1 MKLGKIGSALAKTV
15 EPLQRLQAS
24 GSAAHIDSLSKLF
37 NEFQDTETQE
47 FIKAGRAVSANSQ
60 RVGVTLKDMHD
71 SLSDVIAFAKAT
83 GATKGS
89 LTTLDTALSCVSA
102 TVAQDISFDDFADAM
117 RAELNVDV
125 VQLYLDKLEETL
137 GNEQFDDLFAELES
151 DRRVKKPDMVQI
163 TSKFV
168 THTAKS
174 TSRKECLKRIY
185 ARHASLID
193 SSHKREWQKGKS
205 AA

>member
-1 MKLGKIGSALAKTV
+1 MKLGKIGSVLAKTV
-15 EPLQRLQAS
+15 KPLQHLGAS
-24 GSAAHIDSLSKLF
+24 VSAAHIDSLSKLF
-37 NEFQDTETQE
+37 NEFQDTDTQE
-47 FIKAGRAVSANSQ
+47 FVNAAKAVSFPNQGGAATVQ
-60 RVGVTLKDMHD
+60 DVRE
-71 SLSDVIAFAKAT
+71 SLSNVIDFAKAT

-89 LTTLDTALSCVSA
+89 LTTLDAALSCLSV
-102 TVAQDISFDDFADAM
+102 TPVQDASFDDFADAI

-137 GNEQFDDLFAELES
+137 GNDEFEAVFAELES

-163 TSKFV
+163 TSNFV
-168 THTAKS
+168 SRTAKS

-193 SSHKREWQKGKS
+193 SRRKREWQKGKS

>member
-1 MKLGKIGSALAKTV
+1 MSAHR
-15 EPLQRLQAS
+15 QS
-24 GSAAHIDSLSKLF
+24 GGATLKDVRDSLS
-37 NEFQDTETQE
+37 N
-47 FIKAGRAVSANSQ
+47 
-60 RVGVTLKDMHD
+60 
-71 SLSDVIAFAKAT
+71 VIAFAKAA
-83 GATKGS
+83 GAMKGS
-89 LTTLDTALSCVSA
+89 LTTLDAALSCVSA
-102 TVAQDISFDDFADAM
+102 APARDISFDDFADAI

-137 GNEQFDDLFAELES
+137 GNDQFDDVFAELEG

>member
-15 EPLQRLQAS
+15 KPLQHLQAS
-24 GSAAHIDSLSKLF
+24 VSAAHIDSLSKLF
-37 NEFQDTETQE
+37 NEFQDTDTQE
-47 FIKAGRAVSANSQ
+47 FVKAANAVSIRKQAGAATVQ
-60 RVGVTLKDMHD
+60 DVHE
-71 SLSDVIAFAKAT
+71 SLSNVIAFAKAA

-89 LTTLDTALSCVSA
+89 LTTLDAALSCVSA
-102 TVAQDISFDDFADAM
+102 APAWDISIDDFADAI

-137 GNEQFDDLFAELES
+137 GNDQFDDVFAELES
-151 DRRVKKPDMVQI
+151 DKRVKKPDMVQI
-163 TSKFV
+163 TSNFV
-168 THTAKS
+168 TRTAKS
-174 TSRKECLKRIY
+174 TSKKECLKRIY

>member
-1 MKLGKIGSALAKTV
+1 MKLGKIGSTLAKTV

-24 GSAAHIDSLSKLF
+24 VSAAHIDSLSKLF
-37 NEFQDTETQE
+37 NEFQDTDTQD
-47 FIKAGRAVSANSQ
+47 FIKAAIAVSAQNRRGAATVQ
-60 RVGVTLKDMHD
+60 DVHD
-71 SLSDVIAFAKAT
+71 SLSKVIAFAKAT

-89 LTTLDTALSCVSA
+89 LTTLDAALSCVSA
-102 TVAQDISFDDFADAM
+102 TPAQDISFDDFADAL

-125 VQLYLDKLEETL
+125 VQLYLHKLGETL
-137 GNEQFDDLFAELES
+137 GNEGFDEVFAELES
-151 DRRVKKPDMVQI
+151 DKRVKKPDMVQI
-163 TSKFV
+163 TSNFV
-168 THTAKS
+168 TRTAKS

-193 SSHKREWQKGKS
+193 SRHKREWQKGKS